1 MKYSE
6 GYGIS
11 LATAAFG
18 ACLAAAVAAPA
29 SAQTAYP
36 ERNVKFVV
44 AFAPGGPTDVAARIV
59 AEAIGAKWGKTIVIE
74 NRGGAGGNIA
84 AGAVSRADPDGY
96 TALVTTS
103 SLAVNLSLR
112 ANPGF
117 TAESLRPVAF
127 VATTPNI
134 ILANNNVPAKD
145 LKELIALAR
154 KEKYGFATAG
164 TGTTPHLSA
173 ERIFNLIGK
182 AGLAQVPYKGA
193 GPAMNDIVAGHV
205 KLAVVAMTPAVPL
218 VKSGKM
224 KAFAVT
230 SAKRTPALPD
240 VPTVAETGIAK
251 IDDQTWVAIFLPAKT
266 PDAIAARINEATNQV
281 LADPAV
287 AKRIQAAGLE
297 PMGGKLA
304 DARSFL
310 NAEIKSWAEVISA
323 IGLRT
328 DKK

>member
-1 MKYSE
+1 MNVTTFRRLAC
-6 GYGIS
+6 S
-11 LATAAFG
+11 LALPV
-18 ACLAAAVAAPA
+18 LAAGFSGAAL
-29 SAQTAYP
+29 AQSAYP
-36 ERNVKFVV
+36 DRNVKFVV
-44 AFAPGGPTDVAARIV
+44 AFAPGGPTDVAARII
-59 AEAIGAKWGKTIVIE
+59 AQAMEAKWGKSIIIE

-84 AGAVSRADPDGY
+84 AGAVSRSDADGY

-103 SLAVNLSLR
+103 SIAVNLTLT

-117 TAESLRPVAF
+117 TATSLRPVAF

-134 ILANNNVPAKD
+134 ILANNDVKAKD

-154 KEKYGFATAG
+154 TQKYGYATAG
-164 TGTTPHLSA
+164 TGTTPHLSG

-240 VPTVAETGIAK
+240 VPTVTETGVAN
-251 IDDQTWVAIFLPAKT
+251 IDDQTWVAIFVPAKT
-266 PDAIAARINEATNQV
+266 PDAIATRINEVANAA
-281 LADPAV
+281 LAVPAV
-287 AKRIQAAGLE
+287 VEKIRAAGLE

-304 DARSFL
+304 DANGFMDS
-310 NAEIKSWAEVISA
+310 ETKKWAEVIKA
-323 IGLRT
+323 IGLAPG
-328 DKK
+328 KK

>member
-1 MKYSE
+1 MTNRFNNARHLAPALLAASIAVT
-6 GYGIS
+6 G
-11 LATAAFG
+11 ATAA
-18 ACLAAAVAAPA
+18 AAQ
-29 SAQTAYP
+29 SSYP
-36 ERNVKFVV
+36 ERNVKFIV

-59 AEAIGAKWGKTIVIE
+59 AEAIGMRWGKTIVIE

-84 AGAVSRADPDGY
+84 AGVVSRANPDGY

-117 TAESLRPVAF
+117 TVDSLRPVSF

-134 ILANNNVPAKD
+134 IVANNDVPARD
-145 LKELIALAR
+145 LKALIALAR

-224 KAFAVT
+224 RAFAVT

-251 IDDQTWVAIFLPAKT
+251 IDDQTWVAIFVPAKT
-266 PDAIAARINEATNQV
+266 PAPIAARINAAANEA

-304 DARSFL
+304 DAESFL
-310 NAEIKSWAEVISA
+310 KSEIKNWAEVIQA
-323 IGLRT
+323 IGMNT
-328 DKK
+328 GKK